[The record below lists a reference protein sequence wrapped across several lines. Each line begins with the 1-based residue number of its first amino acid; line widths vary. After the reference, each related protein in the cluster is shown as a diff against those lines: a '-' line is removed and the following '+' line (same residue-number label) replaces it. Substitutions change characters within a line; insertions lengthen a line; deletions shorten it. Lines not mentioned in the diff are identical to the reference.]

1 MRFLESNGCWSKPV
15 YSIIEIKNI
24 TPPSQ
29 PTGFT
34 AISRNRKVI
43 LKWFKNLDHDIAGYV
58 LYKSLIDGFEPDSTN
73 YLTTVPKNDTF
84 YVDKNLENGINY
96 YYRLKAIDVANL
108 FSEPSSQVEAI
119 PFNTPPNSF
128 TLQFPANGD
137 TLADVTQ
144 PVKFVWQASTDID
157 EDSLYY
163 TLWIRG
169 ANIDTSIS
177 AISDAYFYFDGHGL
191 LVKNSI
197 YNWFVKVNDGTDW
210 TASIDTF
217 IFITPDFVDVKDNDN
232 TTPKQYILYQNYPNP
247 FNPTTTIR
255 FDLPERARVVLKIC
269 NILGQEVAELVNE
282 EKQPGVYEVNWNASG
297 FANGVYFYRLEAGR
311 YTETKKLVLMK

>member
-1 MRFLESNGCWSKPV
+1 
-15 YSIIEIKNI
+15 
-24 TPPSQ
+24 
-29 PTGFT
+29 
-34 AISRNRKVI
+34 
-43 LKWFKNLDHDIAGYV
+43 
-58 LYKSLIDGFEPDSTN
+58 
-73 YLTTVPKNDTF
+73 
-84 YVDKNLENGINY
+84 
-96 YYRLKAIDVANL
+96 
-108 FSEPSSQVEAI
+108 VEAI

-217 IFITPDFVDVKDNDN
+217 IFITPDFVGVKDNDN